1 MIDCI
6 EHNVSKAVEYVEDAA
21 ENVNIAEQY
30 NKQAVKVNI
39 EYEI

>member
-21 ENVNIAEQY
+21 ENVNIAEKY
-30 NKQAVKVNI
+30 NNQTVKVMI